1 MEQILVIITDKELL
15 DRMSKL
21 LLPEFRLTFADSVE
35 EGSRIIDEHRNE
47 IAVVLLE
54 LELAKKSGLAM
65 LGHMRGS
72 TLFETIP
79 LIGVSPRPYT
89 EADREYAE
97 QGFYDMVTLLS
108 PPWLTVKR
116 IRNAARTK
124 EALSYTEMER
134 MLQALP
140 SRIFLKDNEGR
151 YVFNT
156 TTWNH
161 FHRDGDPNWTIRGKT
176 DLEARNDKVNA
187 QKAWDSDR
195 KILETGKSDT
205 YIIKENE
212 DGRDEYYELVKC
224 PTRDT
229 DGRIT
234 GIVATVSNVT
244 ERFYLRREL
253 EKLSRTDALT
263 ELLNKRTAEEL
274 TRRVLRECLEKR
286 TQCALLMIDA
296 DSFKQVN
303 DTFGHATGDQVLATI
318 GRVLRESSHAT
329 DVTGRVG
336 GDEFIMLL
344 RDIPSAAEACATAER
359 IKQRVEEAFHGDP
372 LSGYVTLS
380 IGIALFPEHSEDFGG
395 LYRAADRALY
405 ERKENGKNGFN
416 LYRDE
421 GKN

>member
-1 MEQILVIITDKELL
+1 MEQILVIITDTWLL
-15 DRMSKL
+15 DEMKKL
-21 LLPEFRLTFADSVE
+21 LLPEFRLTYATSVE
-35 EGSRIIDEHRNE
+35 EGSRIIDAHRND

-54 LELAKKSGLAM
+54 LELAKRSDIAL
-65 LGHMRGS
+65 LGQMRGS

-89 EADREYAE
+89 EEDRACAE
-97 QGFYDMVTLLS
+97 RGFYDLITLLS

-161 FHRDGDPNWTIRGKT
+161 FKRFSEPGWTIRGKT
-176 DLEARNDKVNA
+176 DLEVRLDRNNA
-187 QKAWDSDR
+187 LKAQVSDR
-195 KILETGKSDT
+195 RILETGKSDS
-205 YIIKENE
+205 YIIRELE
-212 DGRDEYYELVKC
+212 DGREEYYELVKC
-224 PTRDT
+224 PTFDE
-229 DGRIT
+229 DGKVS
-234 GIVATVSNVT
+234 GIVAIVSNVT

-274 TRRVLRECLEKR
+274 TSRVLQDCLDKGTR
-286 TQCALLMIDA
+286 CALLMIDA
-296 DSFKQVN
+296 DAFKRVN
-303 DTFGHATGDQVLATI
+303 DTFGHAVGDQVLATI
-318 GRVLRESSHAT
+318 GRVLRESARST
-329 DVTGRVG
+329 DVVGRVG

-344 RDIPSAAEACATAER
+344 RDIPSVEAACGAAER
-359 IKQRVEEAFHGDP
+359 IKQKIREAFQDDP
-372 LSGYVTLS
+372 VSGYVTLS
-380 IGIALFPEHSEDFGG
+380 IGIALFPEHSMDFGR

-405 ERKENGKNGFN
+405 ERKENGKDGYSLF
-416 LYRDE
+416 RPE
-421 GKN
+421 EAI

>member
-1 MEQILVIITDKELL
+1 MEQILVIISDEWLL
-15 DRMSKL
+15 GEVNKL
-21 LLPEFRLTFADSVE
+21 LMPEFKLTYADSVE
-35 EGSRIIDEHRNE
+35 EGSRIIDAHRNE

-54 LELAKKSGLAM
+54 LELAKRSDMAL
-65 LGHMRGS
+65 LGQMRGS
-72 TLFETIP
+72 TLLETIP
-79 LIGVSPRPYT
+79 LVGVSPRPYT
-89 EADREYAE
+89 EEDREIAE
-97 QGFYDMVTLLS
+97 HGFYDLITLLS

-156 TTWNH
+156 TEWNH
-161 FHRDGDPNWTIRGKT
+161 FHRSAEPGWTIRGKT
-176 DLEARNDKVNA
+176 DLEVRNDKVNA
-187 QKAWDSDR
+187 QKAMDSDR

-205 YIIKENE
+205 YIIKEHE

-224 PTRDT
+224 PTRDA
-229 DGRIT
+229 DGSIT

-244 ERFYLRREL
+244 ERFFLRREL
-253 EKLSRTDALT
+253 EKLSRTDSLT
-263 ELLNKRTAEEL
+263 ELLNKRTSEEL
-274 TRRVLRECLEKR
+274 TRRVLQECLEKG
-286 TQCALLMIDA
+286 THCALLMIDA
-296 DSFKQVN
+296 DYFKRVN

-318 GRVLRESSHAT
+318 GRVLRESSRSM

-344 RDIPSAAEACATAER
+344 RDIPSAEAACATAER
-359 IKQRVEEAFHGDP
+359 IKNSVEEAFRNDP

-380 IGIALFPEHSEDFGG
+380 IGIAIFPEHGAEFNN
-395 LYRAADRALY
+395 LYRAADHALY
-405 ERKENGKNGFN
+405 DRKENGKDGYS
-416 LYRDE
+416 LYRAE
-421 GKN
+421 E